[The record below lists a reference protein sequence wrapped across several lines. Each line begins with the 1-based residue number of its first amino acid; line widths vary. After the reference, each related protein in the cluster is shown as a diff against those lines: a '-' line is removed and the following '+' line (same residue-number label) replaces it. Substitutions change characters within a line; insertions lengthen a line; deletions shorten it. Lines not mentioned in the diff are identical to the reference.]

1 MRNYDVVLSILCFL
15 FHVVVLNDDY
25 LGINNAINT
34 G

>member
-15 FHVVVLNDDY
+15 FHVVVLNDY
-25 LGINNAINT
+25 LEINNAINT